1 MKVSRLAANLTVS
14 ATAALLGMSAVADP
28 PTGHGVS
35 SDLTRIEE
43 ILRQTGASNSE
54 LAKFEDTLRQA
65 SAADLIAFADYLQKQ
80 SPAERAAFLE
90 DFRLNAQ
97 YVPGPDSKP
106 QPGVPQGKTFEFTF
120 EHSNIFPGT
129 TRKITG
135 VCPCRVRR

>member
-97 YVPGPDSKP
+97 YVPG
-106 QPGVPQGKTFEFTF
+106 
-120 EHSNIFPGT
+120 
-129 TRKITG
+129 
-135 VCPCRVRR
+135 